1 MNQKSVLDMSNK
13 EAQDFFFKPT
23 SYSNIKLPP
32 YFSVENLL
40 ENAKNILGR
49 SELKSIIYTKK
60 VLKSFAKEKNFS
72 CEKYKEIN
80 NIEYL
85 EESTDVNLTIVTN
98 KDAKY
103 AWRSLQLIHPILYVD
118 LVRLI
123 TKEENWDELKSR
135 FRDFQSDEKIICM
148 SVPLESTGKKQD
160 QAEQILN
167 WWKNLEQAQI
177 ELALDY
183 NYCLQTDITDC
194 YPSIYT
200 HTIPWAIHDK
210 EWAKENRSKG
220 LGNTIDSKIRQ
231 MQNGQTNGIPQGSA
245 LMDFIAEIVLGY
257 ADILLSKKAT
267 ECGITGFKVL
277 RYRDDYRIFTNQL
290 DVAERLMKL
299 LSEILLELN
308 LKINSK
314 KTFLCKDIIVDAIKP
329 DKLYWTSQNVGFYNK
344 ITKINFE
351 TARESHIREYKLSMQ
366 KHLLQIKLL
375 GDKFPNCGQLKKALT
390 EFFKYRISTL
400 DSQVNQLSDI
410 PQLISIIV
418 SIMIN
423 NPKTI
428 EISATILAK
437 LFEYVA
443 PEEISALIDR
453 ILKKYQSLPKSDFVE
468 IWLQRISLTVDRTKD
483 YKNRMCKK
491 VSDKNSVKLW
501 NSNWLKS
508 DKRLDENCFIDEE
521 KIESLTLN
529 TDITDI
535 DSFMDIYGE

>member
-1 MNQKSVLDMSNK
+1 M
-13 EAQDFFFKPT
+13 
-23 SYSNIKLPP
+23 
-32 YFSVENLL
+32 
-40 ENAKNILGR
+40 GR
-49 SELKSIIYTKK
+49 SELESIINTKK
-60 VLKSFAKEKNFS
+60 ALKGFAEEKNLS

-85 EESTDVNLTIVTN
+85 KESTDVNLTIVTN

-135 FRDFQSDEKIICM
+135 FRDFQSDEKIICI

-183 NYCLQTDITDC
+183 SYCLQTDITDC

-200 HTIPWAIHDK
+200 HTIPWAIHGK
-210 EWAKENRSKG
+210 EWAKKDRSKG
-220 LGNTIDSKIRQ
+220 LGNTIDSRIQQ

-329 DKLYWTSQNVGFYNK
+329 DKLYWTRQSVGFYNK
-344 ITKINFE
+344 ITRINFE

-375 GDKFPNCGQLKKALT
+375 GDKFPNCGQLKKVLS
-390 EFFKYRISTL
+390 EFYKERICKL
-400 DSQVNQLSDI
+400 NPVKNQVDDI

-418 SIMIN
+418 SIMIK
-423 NPKTI
+423 NPNTV

-437 LFEYVA
+437 LFEFV
-443 PEEISALIDR
+443 ESDEIPNFIDR
-453 ILKKYQSLPKSDFVE
+453 VLKKYQSLPNSGFVE
-468 IWLQRISLTVDRTKD
+468 IWLQRISLTVNRSKD
-483 YKNRMCKK
+483 YDNKICKK
-491 VSDKNSVKLW
+491 IKDGNSVKLW
-501 NSNWLKS
+501 NSNWLKTN
-508 DKRLDENCFIDEE
+508 KRVDENCFIDEDE
-521 KIESLTLN
+521 INRLTLT
-529 TDITDI
+529 TDIEDI
-535 DSFMDIYGE
+535 DSFIDIYMESEDFNENIF